1 MGKYNQSLE
10 MFLKAESFL
19 QSPDH
24 EIYHFIGKLMSLNT
38 KHQTKTSSTTNTNT
52 TNDAKEYFKRAIMS
66 GHQLESYKE
75 LAMMY
80 RREKDF
86 HKSIELLESCL
97 T

>member
-24 EIYHFIGKLMSLNT
+24 EIYHFIGKLMWLNT
-38 KHQTKTSSTTNTNT
+38 KHQTESSSSR
-52 TNDAKEYFKRAIMS
+52 TNDAKEYYKRAIMS

-75 LAMMY
+75 LAVMY
-80 RREKDF
+80 RKEKDF

>member
-10 MFLKAESFL
+10 MFLKSESFL

-24 EIYHFIGKLMSLNT
+24 EIYHFIGKLMCLNA
-38 KHQTKTSSTTNTNT
+38 KNSSSSS
-52 TNDAKEYFKRAIMS
+52 NDAKEYFKRSIMS

-75 LAMMY
+75 LASMY
-80 RREKDF
+80 RKEKDF

-97 T
+97 S